1 LQAVRVFL
9 AIRATDSRF
18 CNGGIVTSPTV
29 GLLAEKESEA
39 IVPRRK
45 LAASKAGRGILKS
58 LRVHQP
64 ELKGMQ
70 QMSEWYSRRRKRKA
84 AKV

>member
-1 LQAVRVFL
+1 MA
-9 AIRATDSRF
+9 
-18 CNGGIVTSPTV
+18 
-29 GLLAEKESEA
+29 
-39 IVPRRK
+39 RRK
-45 LAASKAGRGILKS
+45 LAASKGGRGILKS